1 MSHRL
6 SRIFYWNAAPRNA
19 NLSRMRLAL
28 TLTAL
33 LTLWAAPALA
43 CSCPDSAFT
52 PEASRANIEAAHYIF
67 SGRVLGV
74 EKGAEQAPEGKD
86 ADTLRPRENPA
97 YSRMTVSIK
106 KRFKGPGDAR
116 NLVIY
121 ADTGTSCG
129 APPEQIVKTELFL
142 VREEQGDYVL
152 AQACEYFLTPEDQAA
167 LRRGDFKK
175 MKPAQPVKAPE
186 PQTPPA
192 VPVEEVKA
200 EPVPPAPQE
209 AETAQPEA
217 PPEPETEPEPEK
229 DQAAPAPQ
237 NAETADHAAPQE
249 PQDPQDPELAEQTA
263 EPLPAPPAQ
272 QESAEA
278 PAQNAPSAPAPA
290 GTSLSFFKNGAPFE
304 LPAPLASELTAG
316 FSKTARA
323 CWLYQG
329 ERTEDDWAAAIA
341 EGSYI
346 SLRYENAAGTVELAG
361 MPGKAFGAHIWIEE
375 ALFPAPKGGKTID
388 APLVRSA
395 GVVHVLGKCDNMFLL
410 NVQCRPELADF
421 FGETYRR
428 SCDVVEKWNA
438 KKGE

>member
-1 MSHRL
+1 
-6 SRIFYWNAAPRNA
+6 
-19 NLSRMRLAL
+19 MRLFL
-28 TLTAL
+28 TFIAL
-33 LTLWAAPALA
+33 LTLSAAPALA

-52 PEASRANIEAAHYIF
+52 PEASRANIAAAHYIF

-74 EKGAEQAPEGKD
+74 DKGAETAPED
-86 ADTLRPRENPA
+86 SADPRPRENPA

-106 KRFKGPGDAR
+106 KRFKGPSDAR

-129 APPEQIVKTELFL
+129 APPEELVKTELFM
-142 VREEQGDYVL
+142 VREHQGDYVL
-152 AQACEYFLTPEDQAA
+152 APACEYFLTGEDQAA

-175 MKPAQPVKAPE
+175 MKTAQPPKDAA

-200 EPVPPAPQE
+200 EPVPPAPAPEPQAQPE
-209 AETAQPEA
+209 AETKPEPQNSETADYAAPEERPQTAEPA
-217 PPEPETEPEPEK
+217 PPEPEEETEKP
-229 DQAAPAPQ
+229 APAAVQ
-237 NAETADHAAPQE
+237 
-249 PQDPQDPELAEQTA
+249 EQT
-263 EPLPAPPAQ
+263 Q
-272 QESAEA
+272 A
-278 PAQNAPSAPAPA
+278 PAQPAPAAQAPPA
-290 GTSLSFFKNGAPFE
+290 GTSLSFFKGGAPFE
-304 LPAPLASELTAG
+304 IPAALAAELTAG

-329 ERTEDDWAAAIA
+329 ERTEDDWAAAVN

-375 ALFPAPKGGKTID
+375 AIFPAPKGGKAID
-388 APLVRSA
+388 SPLVRSSG
-395 GVVHVLGKCDNMFLL
+395 GVHMLGKCDTLYL
-410 NVQCRPELADF
+410 ASIQCRPELADF

-428 SCDVVEKWNA
+428 SCDIVEKWNA

>member
-1 MSHRL
+1 
-6 SRIFYWNAAPRNA
+6 
-19 NLSRMRLAL
+19 MRLFL
-28 TLTAL
+28 TFIAL
-33 LTLWAAPALA
+33 LTLSAAPALA

-52 PEASRANIEAAHYIF
+52 PEASRANIAAAHYIF

-74 EKGAEQAPEGKD
+74 DKGAETAPED
-86 ADTLRPRENPA
+86 SADPRPRENPA

-106 KRFKGPGDAR
+106 KRFKGPSDAR

-129 APPEQIVKTELFL
+129 APPEELVKTELFM
-142 VREEQGDYVL
+142 VREHQGDYVL
-152 AQACEYFLTPEDQAA
+152 APACEYFLTGEDQTA

-175 MKPAQPVKAPE
+175 MKTEQPPKDAA

-200 EPVPPAPQE
+200 EPIP
-209 AETAQPEA
+209 
-217 PPEPETEPEPEK
+217 
-229 DQAAPAPQ
+229 
-237 NAETADHAAPQE
+237 AAPQE
-249 PQDPQDPELAEQTA
+249 EELAQPEPEPAPAPEQSETANYPAPAEAAPPPEPVAEEEPEA
-263 EPLPAPPAQ
+263 EPPATPEA
-272 QESAEA
+272 AEA
-278 PAQNAPSAPAPA
+278 PPTAQAPPA
-290 GTSLSFFKNGAPFE
+290 GTSLSFFKGGAPFE
-304 LPAPLASELTAG
+304 IPAKLVAELTAG

-329 ERTEDDWAAAIA
+329 ERTEDDWAAAVN

-375 ALFPAPKGGKTID
+375 AIFPAPKGGKAID
-388 APLVRSA
+388 SPLVRSSG
-395 GVVHVLGKCDNMFLL
+395 GVHMLGKCDTLYL
-410 NVQCRPELADF
+410 ASIQCRPELADF

-428 SCDVVEKWNA
+428 SCDIVEKWNA

>member
-6 SRIFYWNAAPRNA
+6 SRIFYWNAAPRGA
-19 NLSRMRLAL
+19 NLSRMRLFL
-28 TLTAL
+28 TCTAL
-33 LTLWAAPALA
+33 LTLWVAPALA

-52 PEASRANIEAAHYIF
+52 PEASRANIAAAHYIF

-116 NLVIY
+116 NLVVY
-121 ADTGTSCG
+121 ADTGRSCG
-129 APPEQIVKTELFL
+129 APPDQIVKTELFL
-142 VREEQGDYVL
+142 VREDQGDYVL

-175 MKPAQPVKAPE
+175 MKAAQPVKAPE

-200 EPVPPAPQE
+200 EPVPPEPAPQQEE
-209 AETAQPEA
+209 AAQPE
-217 PPEPETEPEPEK
+217 PEP
-229 DQAAPAPQ
+229 APAPDQ
-237 NAETADHAAPQE
+237 SETASYAAPQE
-249 PQDPQDPELAEQTA
+249 PQEEQSAKPAAPEPEAEQ
-263 EPLPAPPAQ
+263 PSPAT
-272 QESAEA
+272 QEVASEA
-278 PAQNAPSAPAPA
+278 PAQTAPSAPPPA

-304 LPAPLASELTAG
+304 LPAPLAAELTAG

-329 ERTEDDWAAAIA
+329 ERTEEDWAAAIA

-410 NVQCRPELADF
+410 NVQCRPELTDF

-438 KKGE
+438 KK

>member
-1 MSHRL
+1 
-6 SRIFYWNAAPRNA
+6 
-19 NLSRMRLAL
+19 MRLVL

-52 PEASRANIEAAHYIF
+52 PEASRANIAAAHYIF

-74 EKGAEQAPEGKD
+74 EKGAEAAPEAED
-86 ADTLRPRENPA
+86 ASRPRENPA

-106 KRFKGPGDAR
+106 KRFKGPSDAR

-129 APPEQIVKTELFL
+129 APPEELVKTELFMVL
-142 VREEQGDYVL
+142 EEQGDYVL
-152 AQACEYFLTPEDQAA
+152 APACAYFLTPEDQAA
-167 LRRGDFKK
+167 LRRGDFKN
-175 MKPAQPVKAPE
+175 MKTVKPPQDAA

-192 VPVEEVKA
+192 VPVEEVKV
-200 EPVPPAPQE
+200 EPIPAAPQKE
-209 AETAQPEA
+209 ETAQPEPEPA
-217 PPEPETEPEPEK
+217 PAPEQSETASYPAPAEAAPPPEPVAEETP
-229 DQAAPAPQ
+229 
-237 NAETADHAAPQE
+237 
-249 PQDPQDPELAEQTA
+249 TA
-263 EPLPAPPAQ
+263 EPPATPEA
-272 QESAEA
+272 AEA
-278 PAQNAPSAPAPA
+278 PPTAQAPPA
-290 GTSLSFFKNGAPFE
+290 GTSLSLFKNGAPFE
-304 LPAPLASELTAG
+304 LPAPLAAELTAG

-375 ALFPAPKGGKTID
+375 AIFPAPKGGKAID
-388 APLVRSA
+388 SPLVRSS
-395 GVVHVLGKCDNMFLL
+395 GVVHMLGKCDTLYL
-410 NVQCRPELADF
+410 ASIQCRPELADF

-428 SCDVVEKWNA
+428 SCDIVEKWNA

>member
-1 MSHRL
+1 
-6 SRIFYWNAAPRNA
+6 
-19 NLSRMRLAL
+19 MRLVL

-52 PEASRANIEAAHYIF
+52 PEASRANIGAAHYIF

-74 EKGAEQAPEGKD
+74 EKGAEQAPEGVENP
-86 ADTLRPRENPA
+86 RPRENPA

-106 KRFKGPGDAR
+106 KRFKGPSDAR

-121 ADTGTSCG
+121 ADTGSDCG
-129 APPEQIVKTELFL
+129 APPEELVKTELFM

-152 AQACEYFLTPEDQAA
+152 APACAYFLTPEDQAA
-167 LRRGDFKK
+167 LRRGDFKN
-175 MKPAQPVKAPE
+175 MKAAQPVKAPE

-200 EPVPPAPQE
+200 EPIQPTPQE
-209 AETAQPEA
+209 EETAQPESEA
-217 PPEPETEPEPEK
+217 EPEAKTEEP
-229 DQAAPAPQ
+229 APAPQ
-237 NAETADHAAPQE
+237 NAETADYAAPEEE
-249 PQDPQDPELAEQTA
+249 PQTA
-263 EPLPAPPAQ
+263 EPAPPA
-272 QESAEA
+272 EGEATEA
-278 PAQNAPSAPAPA
+278 PAAQPAPSAPAPA
-290 GTSLSFFKNGAPFE
+290 GTTLSFFKDGAPYQ
-304 LPAPLASELTAG
+304 LPATLAAELTAG

-329 ERTEDDWAAAIA
+329 ERTEDDWAAAIT

-346 SLRYENAAGTVELAG
+346 ALRYENAAGTVELAG

-388 APLVRSA
+388 APLVRSSGA
-395 GVVHVLGKCDNMFLL
+395 VHVLGKCDNMFLL